1 MNHMKVNFRR
11 RNLIKEWTIKK
22 CPSCQIIFDEA
33 NFCPQCGSKLVDEK
47 IKIYSNIGK
56 KGITSYSIVLPD
68 GKTINS
74 KGKITFNIGG
84 VSFTDEMFS
93 EKYR

>member
-1 MNHMKVNFRR
+1 MKHMKVNFRR
-11 RNLIKEWTIKK
+11 RNLIEERTIRK
-22 CPSCQIIFDEA
+22 CPSCQVMYDEA
-33 NFCPQCGSKLVDEK
+33 NFCQKCGTKLEDKK
-47 IKIYSNIGK
+47 IKIYANIGK

-84 VSFTDEMFS
+84 ISFTDEMF
-93 EKYR
+93 K